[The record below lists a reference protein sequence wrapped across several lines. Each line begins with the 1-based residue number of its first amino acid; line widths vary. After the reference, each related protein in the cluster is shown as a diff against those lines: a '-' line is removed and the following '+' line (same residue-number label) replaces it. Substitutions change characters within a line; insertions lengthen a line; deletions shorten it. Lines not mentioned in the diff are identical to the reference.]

1 MASTPDVSDP
11 PDHPSSSVGSTMYS
25 GSDGSDRHSRS
36 PRGRSWSRESSP
48 GPDPL
53 IIVQGDDVID
63 YMKEQRLLAANR
75 SANQGDAVS
84 HPFPHDFSLNHGDS
98 ASNDG
103 NGEDMTDEEFFAQF
117 GEVGVPE
124 WAKQPLDAAPQVQ
137 GDGDG
142 DVLMD
147 LNDEDIAAQ
156 LEAETPAENDDLMI
170 LNVESLGAQPAAE
183 PPAEDE
189 DEDLEAQ
196 LDAKIMAEEDDSM
209 SEAVLQRQLN
219 KELWAEA
226 RQERRQKRTQKKATV
241 YAPLKAT
248 LQGPMRIAPKNEV
261 LEISSDQGDGLT
273 EPTEEELEAE
283 LAAEL
288 NGDDLTQPTE
298 EELEAAL
305 EAELNG
311 GDAAG
316 GNPSNIS
323 GTLSVMSTLRSKID
337 PCTVKSYPKK
347 QSKKRSKTQSKKQ
360 SKTQSKKRLK
370 THAKTNAPKSKSQTK
385 KPARGKKKKPAPLG
399 ARVGRSKPPPMRR
412 TDDLPLLYHRQDP
425 INWTPLR
432 KAITLSM

>member
-1 MASTPDVSDP
+1 
-11 PDHPSSSVGSTMYS
+11 
-25 GSDGSDRHSRS
+25 
-36 PRGRSWSRESSP
+36 
-48 GPDPL
+48 
-53 IIVQGDDVID
+53 
-63 YMKEQRLLAANR
+63 MKEQRLLAANR

-156 LEAETPAENDDLMI
+156 LEAETPAEDDDLMI

-189 DEDLEAQ
+189 DENLEAQ

-226 RQERRQKRTQKKATV
+226 RQERRQKRTQKKGKV

-248 LQGPMRIAPKNEV
+248 FQGPMRIAPENEV
-261 LEISSDQGDGLT
+261 LEISSDQGDDLT
-273 EPTEEELEAE
+273 E
-283 LAAEL
+283 
-288 NGDDLTQPTE
+288 PTE

-316 GNPSNIS
+316 GDPSNIS

-347 QSKKRSKTQSKKQ
+347 QSKKRSKTQSKK
-360 SKTQSKKRLK
+360 RLK
-370 THAKTNAPKSKSQTK
+370 THAKTNAPKSKSRTK
-385 KPARGKKKKPAPLG
+385 KPARGKKQKPGPLG

-412 TDDLPLLYHRQDP
+412 TDDLPVLYHRQDP